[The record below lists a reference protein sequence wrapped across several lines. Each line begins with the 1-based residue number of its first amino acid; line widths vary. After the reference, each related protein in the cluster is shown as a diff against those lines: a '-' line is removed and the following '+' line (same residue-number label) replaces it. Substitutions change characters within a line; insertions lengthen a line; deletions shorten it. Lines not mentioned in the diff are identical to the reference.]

1 MPPSPAMRCSPGRE
15 LRGDNHKRGRSLE
28 AGILFREKDD
38 DLALFNEMQT
48 REKDSFLLQSNDDFE
63 DIFSTKLNYFSDY
76 KLGIS
81 IPGRGESSGLLNAD
95 GEKNDYEW
103 LLTPP
108 DTPLFPSLDDE
119 TPPVTLA
126 QRGRPQ
132 SQPITISRS
141 STMEKNRKSSRGS
154 PSPNRLSPSPRS
166 GNSTLHTRGS
176 PSSAAH
182 SSPTPSVCHAT
193 PSQRPSP
200 PPNKPSTPVP
210 RSSTPTPRRI
220 STGSGGTVSSSGIRG
235 TSPVN
240 KSRGNSAS
248 PKIRAWQTNIPGFS
262 LDAPPNLRTSLADR
276 PASYVRGSSPASRN
290 GRDSSS
296 RGRQSMS
303 PTASRSVS
311 SSHSHDQD
319 RFSFRSKGSV
329 ASSGDD
335 DVDSLQSG
343 PVSSSDCSASRRV
356 GAFPSS
362 RAPAFSKKPTRTGLS
377 SSAPKRSFDSALRQM
392 DHRKGPQNMF
402 RPLLSSVPSSTFY
415 VGTASAAQRA
425 LISRNSSVTTSS
437 NASSD
442 QATSG
447 ARDTEGSDQNQDD
460 MASERGKAQ
469 YPHFQDDIFAFEKE
483 DGVNE
488 DISPGIRD
496 GSPNVD
502 RGNFSGGGSQLGGSE
517 YFDYH
522 GTPMAI
528 IATSEV
534 LEVEGSFPEVDS
546 IEDMAI
552 CSKCGHGYRFME
564 LTDGDLKLCPDCR
577 SDGPLTAASPVP
589 TEIISKNS
597 PTLSM
602 KISDEHMAINAME
615 PLIDIPESSEVTNIV
630 EARAAQYEEHVQEGQ
645 TSYAEPSLNLS
656 SENSIAQKL
665 AEEDVGRLENLQ
677 VIGQPTVGY
686 NPSNGDTGAQR
697 IRHSKHYPTLKLDL
711 SEGAGISILLKR
723 SSSVKG
729 PVVQGRTFTASSI
742 SYDDLSYVR
751 DGAQSMRSSL
761 GQGSASASS
770 SVDLGSAR
778 QTETRVQRQLS
789 GKKSVIETYRSDI
802 NTKHQRTGSSLPGT
816 WNQTSQGLG
825 FVTGVNEENFE
836 VAVAHVENEVGGVTN
851 VAPQEQLWDSESAG
865 IDDTCTQV
873 VCNNYDGTMVDPTS
887 ELLTNTLNVYSGD
900 SSVASFSNVEVS
912 ASFGNGEDFQ
922 NDARSISDRE
932 EPSTLEEATLP
943 NSVVDRV
950 NVVEVPNQSS
960 LDTISEIET
969 ENGHLGMPGSKSDV
983 GSPDTRSTIGE
994 LPEPSVAT
1002 AFDKDITASVAEHDT
1017 SDHAHGI
1024 FEEST
1029 VTVEGYGGT
1038 KPRSLTLEEATDTI
1052 LFCSS
1057 IIHNLAYK
1065 AASIAMEKENSVPLE
1080 GLRPMVTILGNSN
1093 SDTKDPPRGRIPG
1106 KRTSKSHKVSQ
1117 RQEETDTKPPFDN
1130 NIGSD
1135 EKVDVSTTRIVGVPN
1150 KGDSM
1155 KPPKLESKCNCSVM

>member
-119 TPPVTLA
+119 TPLVTLA

-166 GNSTLHTRGS
+166 GNSTFHTRGS

-193 PSQRPSP
+193 PSQRPSS
-200 PPNKPSTPVP
+200 PPNKPSTPAP

-311 SSHSHDQD
+311 SSHSHDRD
-319 RFSFRSKGSV
+319 RFSSKSKGSV

-335 DVDSLQSG
+335 DVDSLQSV

-447 ARDTEGSDQNQDD
+447 AHDTEGSDQNQDD

-469 YPHFQDDIFAFEKE
+469 YPDFQDDIFAFEKE

-517 YFDYH
+517 NFDCH

-528 IATSEV
+528 TATSEV
-534 LEVEGSFPEVDS
+534 LEVEGNFPEVDS

-564 LTDGDLKLCPDCR
+564 LTDGDFKLCPDCR
-577 SDGPLTAASPVP
+577 SDGPLTAASTVP

-597 PTLSM
+597 TTLSM

-656 SENSIAQKL
+656 LENSIAQKL
-665 AEEDVGRLENLQ
+665 AEDDVGRLENQQ
-677 VIGQPTVGY
+677 VIGQPTVGC

-697 IRHSKHYPTLKLDL
+697 IRHSKHYPTLKLDV

-789 GKKSVIETYRSDI
+789 GKKSDIETYRSDI
-802 NTKHQRTGSSLPGT
+802 NTKHQRTGSSLSGT
-816 WNQTSQGLG
+816 
-825 FVTGVNEENFE
+825 
-836 VAVAHVENEVGGVTN
+836 
-851 VAPQEQLWDSESAG
+851 
-865 IDDTCTQV
+865 
-873 VCNNYDGTMVDPTS
+873 
-887 ELLTNTLNVYSGD
+887 
-900 SSVASFSNVEVS
+900 
-912 ASFGNGEDFQ
+912 
-922 NDARSISDRE
+922 
-932 EPSTLEEATLP
+932 
-943 NSVVDRV
+943 
-950 NVVEVPNQSS
+950 
-960 LDTISEIET
+960 
-969 ENGHLGMPGSKSDV
+969 
-983 GSPDTRSTIGE
+983 
-994 LPEPSVAT
+994 
-1002 AFDKDITASVAEHDT
+1002 
-1017 SDHAHGI
+1017 
-1024 FEEST
+1024 
-1029 VTVEGYGGT
+1029 
-1038 KPRSLTLEEATDTI
+1038 
-1052 LFCSS
+1052 
-1057 IIHNLAYK
+1057 
-1065 AASIAMEKENSVPLE
+1065 
-1080 GLRPMVTILGNSN
+1080 
-1093 SDTKDPPRGRIPG
+1093 
-1106 KRTSKSHKVSQ
+1106 
-1117 RQEETDTKPPFDN
+1117 
-1130 NIGSD
+1130 
-1135 EKVDVSTTRIVGVPN
+1135 
-1150 KGDSM
+1150 
-1155 KPPKLESKCNCSVM
+1155 

>member
-1 MPPSPAMRCSPGRE
+1 MQILLIAMVHAGVKAQVATVEQSSTGVTQNVEAPVVVVTGAS
-15 LRGDNHKRGRSLE
+15 RGIGK
-28 AGILFREKDD
+28 AIA
-38 DLALFNEMQT
+38 LALGKAGCKVLVNYARSSKEAEEVCKENLKVLT
-48 REKDSFLLQSNDDFE
+48 
-63 DIFSTKLNYFSDY
+63 TKLNYFSDY

-154 PSPNRLSPSPRS
+154 LSPNRLSPSPRS
-166 GNSTLHTRGS
+166 GNSTFHTRGS

-200 PPNKPSTPVP
+200 PPNKPSTPAP
-210 RSSTPTPRRI
+210 RSSTPNPRRI

-296 RGRQSMS
+296 TGRQSMS

-311 SSHSHDQD
+311 SSHSHDRD
-319 RFSFRSKGSV
+319 RFSSKSKGSV

-335 DVDSLQSG
+335 DVYSLQSV

-377 SSAPKRSFDSALRQM
+377 SSAPKRSFDSALRLM

-447 ARDTEGSDQNQDD
+447 AHDTEGSDQNQDD
-460 MASERGKAQ
+460 MASERGKEQ
-469 YPHFQDDIFAFEKE
+469 YPNFQDDIFTFEKE

-488 DISPGIRD
+488 DISPGIQD

-517 YFDYH
+517 NFDYH

-528 IATSEV
+528 TATSEV
-534 LEVEGSFPEVDS
+534 LEVEGIPEVDS

-602 KISDEHMAINAME
+602 KISDERMAINAME

-645 TSYAEPSLNLS
+645 TSYAEPSLHLS
-656 SENSIAQKL
+656 LENSIAQKL
-665 AEEDVGRLENLQ
+665 AEEDVGRLENQQ

-697 IRHSKHYPTLKLDL
+697 IWHSKHYPTLKLDV

-761 GQGSASASS
+761 GQGSTSASS

-778 QTETRVQRQLS
+778 QTETRVQWQLS
-789 GKKSVIETYRSDI
+789 GKKSDIETYRSDI
-802 NTKHQRTGSSLPGT
+802 NMKHPRTGSSLSGT
-816 WNQTSQGLG
+816 WNQTSQGLD
-825 FVTGVNEENFE
+825 
-836 VAVAHVENEVGGVTN
+836 A
-851 VAPQEQLWDSESAG
+851 ESAG

-969 ENGHLGMPGSKSDV
+969 ENGHLGMPGSESDV
-983 GSPDTRSTIGE
+983 GSPDTRSTIDE

-1002 AFDKDITASVAEHDT
+1002 AFDKDITASVADHDT

-1080 GLRPMVTILGNSN
+1080 GSRPMVTILGNSN

-1106 KRTSKSHKVSQ
+1106 KRTSKSHKVSR

-1135 EKVDVSTTRIVGVPN
+1135 EKVDVSTTHIVGVPN